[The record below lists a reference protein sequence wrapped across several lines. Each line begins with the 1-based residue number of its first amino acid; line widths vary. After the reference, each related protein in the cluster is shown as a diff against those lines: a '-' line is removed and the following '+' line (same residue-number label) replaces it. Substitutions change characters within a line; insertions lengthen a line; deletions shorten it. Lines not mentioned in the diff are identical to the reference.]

1 MIMEAKAA
9 HKVPAIST
17 SEDSQEIQQPSP
29 SLSTTCRGTP
39 TTNKKDNDAAQQQQD
54 DDESRDI
61 SETRRVVHHKP
72 TMNRDG
78 MELAFDKEEG
88 TSSGSVVAG
97 LSEMAVEHDMS
108 NLHQKDTGGNVGKGG
123 AEMKPATSMTSTESV
138 VKENRNPVDT
148 NHHSLLPSPSASFDH
163 AMMDG
168 QPWSHSFNHTNAGV
182 AAVSR
187 EKQMPKPKH
196 RRSPA
201 TTVRSFYSSF

>member
-17 SEDSQEIQQPSP
+17 SEDSQEIQQQS
-29 SLSTTCRGTP
+29 SSTTYGRSAS
-39 TTNKKDNDAAQQQQD
+39 TTSKDDVAVQEQQ
-54 DDESRDI
+54 DDESRDNG
-61 SETRRVVHHKP
+61 ETRRVLHDKP
-72 TMNRDG
+72 TTNRDG
-78 MELAFDKEEG
+78 MELSFGKEEG
-88 TSSGSVVAG
+88 VSSGTVVAG
-97 LSEMAVEHDMS
+97 LSEMAVNEKES
-108 NLHQKDTGGNVGKGG
+108 GGNVGEKGT
-123 AEMKPATSMTSTESV
+123 EKKPAASKTITETL
-138 VKENRNPVDT
+138 VKENRNPIDT

-187 EKQMPKPKH
+187 EKQTPKPKH

-201 TTVRSFYSSF
+201 TTVRS